1 MLTGFQGAQHFVI
14 RKDGRHWIKAPRQRF
29 AEQRDICLDA
39 IVLLSEQLAG
49 TAESGL
55 DLIEDQHHVVRGA
68 KLAYLCEI
76 AGRREDD
83 ASFSLDW
90 LDEEADS
97 VRRYRLLQRLG
108 VAEGYDFEARRER
121 SEMLT
126 CGRVGAEADNTEGAS
141 VEVVGADYDL
151 GLPIRHALHFVSP
164 FAPGLDRTLHRLGT
178 AIHWQ
183 YLVRPGELC
192 DLLVEGS
199 QLVVVECAGSQRQLT
214 RLFHYCGQNLRMAV
228 PLVHCRVG

>member
-1 MLTGFQGAQHFVI
+1 MLTRFQRAQHFVI
-14 RKDGRHWIKAPRQRF
+14 RKDGRHWIKTPRQRF
-29 AEQRDICLDA
+29 AEERDICLDA

-68 KLAYLCEI
+68 ELAYLCEI

-83 ASFSLDW
+83 PSFSLDW
-90 LDEEADS
+90 LDKESDC

-108 VAEGYDFEARRER
+108 VAEGYDLEARRER

-126 CGRVGAEADNTEGAS
+126 RGRVGAEADDTEGAS
-141 VEVVGADYDL
+141 VEVVSADDDL

-164 FAPGLDRTLHRLGT
+164 FAHGLDRALHRLGT
-178 AIHWQ
+178 AIHGK

-192 DLLVEGS
+192 DLLVKGG
-199 QLVVVECAGSQRQLT
+199 QLVIVECAGS
-214 RLFHYCGQNLRMAV
+214 
-228 PLVHCRVG
+228 